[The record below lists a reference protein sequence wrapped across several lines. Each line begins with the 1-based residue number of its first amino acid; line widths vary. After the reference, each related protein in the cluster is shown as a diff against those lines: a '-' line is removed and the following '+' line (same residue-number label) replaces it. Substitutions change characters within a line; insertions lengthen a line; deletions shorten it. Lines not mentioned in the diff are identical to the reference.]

1 VTEEADS
8 GRLFVARFRSLD
20 WEMARRLVAVMTV
33 FNGRYMMSGRDGV
46 CVARGEKKSTSST
59 VSSLRDLPLCAD
71 ILHSEECSQEF
82 S

>member
-1 VTEEADS
+1 
-8 GRLFVARFRSLD
+8 
-20 WEMARRLVAVMTV
+20 MTV
-33 FNGRYMMSGRDGV
+33 FNGRYMMSDRDGV

-71 ILHSEECSQEF
+71 VQHSEECSQEF